1 MLRSVSVRS
10 VRLDRLSGTPVMT
23 LREEESPRRQFD
35 IFIGGPEAASIKS
48 ALDGETTPRPLTHD
62 LYVLT
67 LERLGM
73 EIVRV
78 VLTHVADGTYYADVV
93 VAPSDG
99 ADGAA
104 GEVVISARPSD
115 AVALALRAAAPVYAS
130 EDLLESV
137 GEVLEED
144 QALPEAQII
153 DEFRDFIENISPE
166 DFGQ

>member
-10 VRLDRLSGTPVMT
+10 VRLDRLSGTPVMS
-23 LREEESPRRQFD
+23 LREDDSPRRQFD

-62 LYVLT
+62 LYVNT
-67 LERLGM
+67 VRRLGM

-78 VLTHVADGTYYADVV
+78 VLTHVSDGTYFADVV
-93 VAPSDG
+93 LGSGEDATDG
-99 ADGAA
+99 QA
-104 GEVVISARPSD
+104 EVVVSSRPSD
-115 AVALALRAAAPVYAS
+115 AVALALRAAAPIYAH
-130 EDLLESV
+130 EELLEAV
-137 GEVLEED
+137 GEIVED
-144 QALPEAQII
+144 EAASPEAQII